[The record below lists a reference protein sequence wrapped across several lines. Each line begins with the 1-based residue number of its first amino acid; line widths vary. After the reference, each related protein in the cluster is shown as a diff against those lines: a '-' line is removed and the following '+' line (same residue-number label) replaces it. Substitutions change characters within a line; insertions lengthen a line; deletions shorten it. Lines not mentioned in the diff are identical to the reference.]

1 MGNPLGPFRPGS
13 SHTSAHHDDTD
24 PAGPINEAQT
34 TPDRLALP
42 DNAKVVGIADAHN
55 QIGVYGFSQDNV
67 GIRAESSAGVGLQA
81 QGGAAA
87 AVFEGDVRVSGQMRV
102 NGPVQVGGS
111 GTFAGDVEVRGDIRL
126 INADVAEDFTV
137 AEGAPVD
144 PGTVMVLGDAGTV
157 LPSRRAYDSRVVG
170 VISGAGGYKPGIVL
184 DGRKEGGRQ
193 PVALMGKVYCKVD
206 AQYGAIDIGHLLT
219 TSPTPGHAMRA
230 GDPLQAFG
238 TCLGKAL
245 APLPEGQA
253 LIPILVTLQ

>member
-1 MGNPLGPFRPGS
+1 MGDPLGPFRPGS

-67 GIRAESSAGVGLQA
+67 GVRAESGAGVALHAHGV
-81 QGGAAA
+81 AAA
-87 AVFEGDVRVSGQMRV
+87 GVFEGNVRVTGQM
-102 NGPVQVGGS
+102 QVSGS
-111 GTFAGDVEVRGDIRL
+111 GTFGGDVEVRGDIRL
-126 INADVAEDFTV
+126 INADVAEDFTL
-137 AEGAPVD
+137 AEGAPVE
-144 PGTVMVLGDAGTV
+144 PGTVMVLGDEGTV
-157 LPSRRAYDSRVVG
+157 LRSCRPYDPRVVG

-184 DGRKEGGRQ
+184 DRQKEGVRQ
-193 PVALMGKVYCKVD
+193 PVALIGKVYCKVD
-206 AQYGAIDIGHLLT
+206 AQYGPIDVGHLLT

-238 TCLGKAL
+238 ACLGKAL
-245 APLPEGQA
+245 VPLSEGQA